1 MPFAGLFSS
10 LNKRLDSNI
19 LKIHKFKKNGTATYE
34 YIIDSETN
42 QDDFYEIAFIAL
54 QNTILSGGKKNIAQL
69 FSEEKDNNLTD
80 FLDLTKPQYISNDES
95 SAIQY
100 DLTYVYNYLF
110 LYSGGNNGT
119 NGTITTNYSRDQN
132 FSTLQNP
139 NFTENDWIFAAN
151 SDLVNLTIKDINNN
165 YSIPNSLEG
174 LSTTNRDDYLFTF
187 NNKDKYWWNQQIDK
201 QHFILHSTDGSI
213 KYTIQRTCD
222 WNNKKII
229 INISYN
235 YLNTIDY
242 REDNFYNY
250 YVNNNSSIFGTQY
263 DIATKKNIL
272 YDLSTNDF
280 YIRKN
285 YHFSVK
291 IDGLY
296 DIFTFLDFTNA
307 AKEDIG
313 SSTTPVSTASVCK
326 TSKKS
331 IKANKS
337 QSLTIYKKDFQLDQ
351 DDPNNN
357 YKKNNVLGVGLSIA
371 KDLFHHG
378 DKDISA
384 NDIRIKTTTNNLTSI
399 EKNNILFYFHQ
410 LISPVFQQTV
420 TDIGP
425 NANSGYL
432 TNMSYVNQFT
442 EYLEWFGNTGIDTNI
457 SFQNILDSNGT
468 GEYTLAAK
476 FQYQGTDSQLYSAI
490 FGGKDDNGATEFF
503 FGKHHGN
510 TNLGLQDSQYYS
522 NYISNPNIF
531 NSTGRSSSHT
541 IIHTRSGSSG
551 NYTHK
556 TYIDGVNVASNYSSY
571 SGVNLSE
578 RIMIGLEA
586 EGSGYH
592 FTGKIWQAIILNAV
606 IAENEISAVHEILE
620 ANGEILGQNNNKII
634 KQIGTINSDA
644 NDNNTISFYNPS
656 NAAYP
661 IKILFKNIPGDFS
674 IDINNK
680 LNSTT
685 NNSPNIISLKIR
697 HENDYYI
704 TLSFLSTQSKGI
716 QFLLGYNQKQTTSFF
731 DNPSITLNTS
741 ELYSMTF
748 SKVFGDQ
755 EISDEKDAE
764 IDIFPYIKE
773 FLPFYHSTQDPINF
787 IIRRTYLWNSETKT
801 KNYSQN
807 TWEFIPLFNCKYIDV
822 WYSHPNK
829 NLDICYF
836 YYKNYNISSPDHANL
851 DIITNNYQ
859 EITNYPISNIHS
871 SVIIGG
877 FIERNSIKRII
888 VNNSLFLDTNIPEQ
902 QNQVVDFNKHLY
914 FGWAPTSTSNNS
926 FWEPKELKL
935 LQNGIDIIDNSPIV
949 YLLQPASGSTNDNTN
964 SHFLQYA
971 PGSGWQTFWNN
982 GEYGYRPLLYRKI
995 ESNYSLDG
1003 SQLTALQKCRHDHVP
1018 DSGWILSA
1026 KNPGGPWYIRGTWQ
1040 GQKDINNPDPWNV
1053 GFTTTI
1059 NSIGTTSPDL
1069 SLNLYADFDY
1079 SNATHIGINFIGNY
1093 GSYTVTG
1100 NAGAI
1105 PFANWNNVSVGGNT
1119 TSQPLIDSSGN
1130 QLQTTIRQLH
1140 QDGPHAAT
1148 QIVSS
1153 ADGSHGTLFH
1163 GYIDNFENDQLV
1175 IDNIPEL
1182 FKNQTYQIRI
1192 YHNTDSIG
1200 SMGFRVQDENG
1211 YDQTYYST
1219 ATVAQNNYPIV
1230 NKLDPFGGE
1239 SGYVGSQ
1246 ETSSGQGEQ
1255 TNYTFFNGLTGSTV
1269 TITGK
1274 RGSWGDGRSRPN
1286 GIQITTTKISS
1297 NISEYHKYPIYHPY
1311 NCENLTNEFTWDP
1324 SNNGFNSQNPGQGS
1338 FYKILY
1344 NANQSKLYFYDKIHR
1359 SVMWKPRE
1367 NSITQKWNLLHTQDI
1382 CFNDID
1388 SDELYLKVFMSH
1400 GSQRILLNWREALS
1414 GTNIDGSNVD
1424 DNNISNNELNVAFH
1438 SYKANS
1444 NNLIYENNYGYNLQN
1459 NVLINEFSDEYNSLV
1474 NSNKLYNN
1482 HMIINSTQNF
1492 IEQERSQLIY
1502 NWIFSHKDINISN
1515 LNEESIYGIVIPGLN
1530 LNSLI
1535 IRLYQYYLQYQ
1546 NNTSL
1551 HDSNNNFL
1559 SRVKNINFL
1568 KLDSFPQD
1576 YTGFNSL
1583 SHLNSNID
1591 NNEIDYESI
1600 INLYENIF
1608 PITSISLSGNDG
1620 VHIINLL
1627 NIHENLFKIKIL
1639 QNSNIDNHVTS
1650 NNFTFLQSSILPKN
1664 NVLNHK
1670 NIFKYNKLIERL
1682 NTKGVIN
1689 FDSAFLYNYTFN
1701 SNLNSWYM
1709 NNNVNINNYESL
1721 YDYVNNNIILSSGV
1735 CLNEQNENIAC
1746 IFYSENNGED
1756 WNLAKFIYDV
1766 DNTTI
1771 YNKTI
1776 DKIRFIKY
1784 IINHYVA
1791 CCEGYVNNV
1800 KRYDIIFTSDNG
1812 KTWRYHNYPAFYN
1825 HTNFQINSIE
1835 SGIISDNISSYYQSN
1850 DISFNNYLQNKD
1862 ITIIGGYVNPASA
1875 GPNQNENLGTALM
1888 YTFDNTSDWYNKR
1901 HSFKSCLLSKNDYIN
1916 SFNQYDDNSNIICRI
1931 YEIKFIN
1938 NIFIAT
1944 MWYHRLHADNGN
1956 NYIIRSTNG
1965 IKWDLY
1971 GPLHSY
1977 ITFSDNKL
1985 NNSIIA
1991 YEDFKIV
1998 IYSTSMACVL
2008 ISYDQGIT
2016 WNFNNIG
2023 NKINKAFNFSNNDIN
2038 IYYTC
2043 EDDDYKMK
2051 LAITQHS
2058 NNVFNFNPIFSYGN
2072 NDTIEKINDVLY
2084 TGTNVISLKEV
2095 KSIGNINTS
2104 SLNSISGLNEKKYS
2118 GNYRDNRNWF
2128 DGRNPTSSTITQRVS
2143 KGDEGSYYSYN
2154 WTGYLTPHVSGTW
2167 YFRTSSDDSSHLWLD
2182 DIHVVNNGG
2191 EHGTNTVSGNINLI
2205 AGQSYAVQI
2214 TFEEYGGGAN
2224 MNFTWTW
2231 SPGNWQANLN
2241 ISSAGI
2247 IFTTELPIFDAP
2259 LPYNFLK
2266 GPSDLYFPEK
2276 KNDFYNK
2283 NDYFSSGIKYE
2294 NLEDA
2299 FFGSQELYTRSSKNS
2314 VNAIPGM
2321 FIDTDYSSTFKYRY
2335 NENNM
2340 DIIAC
2345 VGNDVTYCDN
2355 NKLNK
2360 YDNQIIYEWKDGTP
2374 KDNYKLSS
2382 NENIN
2387 CIFTISSELNLYM
2400 KSKKINYGYE
2410 NIYRNSDR
2418 EQNSLIKSLSSNG
2431 TKLSNMF
2438 SHAYAWNN
2446 GKKIGENNDLIWK
2459 ISSPLNCNNMFYRC
2473 FSMNTKFIYPFIIGA
2488 DANNM
2493 FNSCIHYNNGN
2504 NYYEKNISN
2513 LDFENIQNA
2522 NSLFNNCYYLNLNF
2536 DKVISPNIKNLEYA
2550 FQNCFFLDTDLSKI
2564 IKNIQNKQNLN
2575 IKGFITNTN
2584 LSEENYSKL
2593 LFEIVANIP
2602 NTKDYKTPSSYSD
2615 YYNIASSTTGLNNN
2629 INTEGYILTNTTRE
2643 NLPWSDGTFLSDI
2656 NNLSEVWN
2664 IGSTL
2669 NYKLIQFIK
2678 DTKYN
2683 SSNSEKI
2690 KIYHLGIY
2698 GYNDV
2703 FFADPLYEMLYHISV
2718 QKESKNNL
2726 DALSIVYY
2734 PARTT
2739 FVHAYIFHNA
2749 YESDTISRNIN
2760 SGFGIEQGYGI
2771 SDNGIIGYYNANKN
2785 LGDNIYGLNNIDLNS
2800 YVNEENYSEYNSNLT
2815 IEAYLGRQDLININT
2830 AYNIDNAKDCFWNF
2844 SNNKHLLKQVSISDI
2859 NTITNTIDF
2868 TNIYELTNYN
2878 NDYITLTLDNH
2889 LYLDSE
2895 VILKWNSVISFID
2908 ITWFDNLYYEYM
2920 ENGILNKE
2928 KKIKSENTAYLLYS
2942 DDGYNWY
2949 SYSDNIHGDFY
2960 SKYVNNNF
2968 KNTDETCPR
2977 RFLVPYHARY
2987 AKFTS
2992 LYSIPVKKIELKKL
3006 MHTET
3011 IQRFASKYRN
3021 TSNSIKYTHKFLRN
3035 GPRPKW
3041 SAAKFLQDNSSD
3053 NKMIQDNISSYGYTY
3068 IKLWD
3073 DFVNYRDSWT
3083 NSINNHKYLVLNW
3096 NGTPT
3101 RMSLIYKHHTYDRS
3115 FIRWAFSDDGERWYS
3130 NHDYYTNQ
3138 NSYLHNNENI
3148 NSTTLNNISLPPRAN
3163 FIMLTTNS
3171 SKLFALKSVIFRGL
3185 ITKNDIT
3192 IYMCNPNLKESYFLK
3207 SFGFNLN
3214 EYDSVGKINS
3224 HTLETFIPFDNYIDD
3239 NNTIG
3244 NNRQPN
3250 AIWSLKHISNK
3261 KTTNGS
3267 YMVKKLDLNNDNF
3280 IDDFDNNYFES
3291 KAYINLLNF
3300 DYPFLNEPE
3309 EDYID
3314 PSNKSKGIVYIIKF
3328 ASHIS
3333 PNATSFNYKID
3344 RLLIQTQ
3351 GSFRITLAVSP
3362 DGNTWYDDHY
3372 LNMQDNVLL
3381 QVAMPYH
3388 NSTNITSNV
3397 WHSQT
3402 KFIPNYLMLYC
3413 NTTSPDQK
3421 IKYLIP
3427 RLSGDSTSNGRYDA
3441 QFSKAYTDNIGLF
3454 N

>member
-10 LNKRLDSNI
+10 LNKTLDSNI

-54 QNTILSGGKKNIAQL
+54 QNTILSGGKKNIAQI
-69 FSEEKDNNLTD
+69 FSEKKDNNLTD
-80 FLDLTKPQYISNDES
+80 FLDLTKPQYISNNES

-132 FSTLQNP
+132 FSTLQDP
-139 NFTENDWIFAAN
+139 NFSENDWIFAAN
-151 SDLVNLTIKDINNN
+151 SDLVNLTIKDINND

-174 LSTTNRDDYLFTF
+174 LSTSNRDNHLFTF

-201 QHFILHSTDGSI
+201 QHFILHSSDGSI

-222 WNNKKII
+222 WSNKKII

-250 YVNNNSSIFGTQY
+250 YLNNNSSIFGTQY

-291 IDGLY
+291 NDGLY

-313 SSTTPVSTASVCK
+313 SSTTPVSTVSVCK

-357 YKKNNVLGVGLSIA
+357 YKKNNVLGIGLSIA

-378 DKDISA
+378 DKDIPA
-384 NDIRIKTTTNNLTSI
+384 NDIRNNMVTHNFTS
-399 EKNNILFYFHQ
+399 N
-410 LISPVFQQTV
+410 
-420 TDIGP
+420 
-425 NANSGYL
+425 
-432 TNMSYVNQFT
+432 
-442 EYLEWFGNTGIDTNI
+442 
-457 SFQNILDSNGT
+457 
-468 GEYTLAAK
+468 
-476 FQYQGTDSQLYSAI
+476 
-490 FGGKDDNGATEFF
+490 
-503 FGKHHGN
+503 
-510 TNLGLQDSQYYS
+510 
-522 NYISNPNIF
+522 
-531 NSTGRSSSHT
+531 
-541 IIHTRSGSSG
+541 
-551 NYTHK
+551 
-556 TYIDGVNVASNYSSY
+556 
-571 SGVNLSE
+571 
-578 RIMIGLEA
+578 
-586 EGSGYH
+586 
-592 FTGKIWQAIILNAV
+592 
-606 IAENEISAVHEILE
+606 
-620 ANGEILGQNNNKII
+620 II
-634 KQIGTINSDA
+634 KQPGTISSDL

-680 LNSTT
+680 LNSAT
-685 NNSPNIISLKIR
+685 NNSPNIISLKIK

-773 FLPFYHSTQDPINF
+773 FLPFYHSTQDSINF

-801 KNYSQN
+801 KDYSQN

-851 DIITNNYQ
+851 DIITNINQDSSNYA
-859 EITNYPISNIHS
+859 ISNIHS

-888 VNNSLFLDTNIPEQ
+888 VNNSLFLDSNIPEQ
-902 QNQVVDFNKHLY
+902 QQVVDFNKHLY

-926 FWEPKELKL
+926 YWEPKELKL

-949 YLLQPASGSTNDNTN
+949 YLLQPASGSTNDNTG
-964 SHFLQYA
+964 SHFLQYI
-971 PGSGWQTFWNN
+971 PGSGWQTFWDN

-1003 SQLTALQKCRHDHVP
+1003 SQLTALQKCRPGHIP

-1026 KNPGGPWYIRGTWQ
+1026 ENPIGPWYIRGEWSGQRNNNITTWN
-1040 GQKDINNPDPWNV
+1040 D

-1059 NSIGTTSPDL
+1059 NSIGTASPDL
-1069 SLNLYADFDY
+1069 SLNLYADFNY

-1105 PFANWNNVSVGGNT
+1105 PFANWNNIYVNANT
-1119 TSQPLIDSSGN
+1119 TPQPLIDSSGN

-1140 QDGPHAAT
+1140 GGGPYAT
-1148 QIVSS
+1148 SI
-1153 ADGSHGTLFH
+1153 ANNAYGSHGSLFH
-1163 GYIDNFENDQLV
+1163 GYIDNFDNDQLV

-1192 YHNTDSIG
+1192 YHNTDGAG

-1219 ATVAQNNYPIV
+1219 ARVAHHNYPIQ
-1230 NKLDPFGGE
+1230 NKFDPFGGE

-1246 ETSSGQGEQ
+1246 ETSSGYGEQ

-1286 GIQITTTKISS
+1286 GIQITTVAKS
-1297 NISEYHKYPIYHPY
+1297 NIISEYHKNPIYHPY

-1344 NANQSKLYFYDKIHR
+1344 NANESKLYFYDKIHR

-1438 SYKANS
+1438 SYKANN

-1459 NVLINEFSDEYNSLV
+1459 NVLINEFSNEYNLLV

-1482 HMIINSTQNF
+1482 YMIINSTQNF

-1583 SHLNSNID
+1583 SHLNSNIN

-1600 INLYENIF
+1600 INSYENIF

-1627 NIHENLFKIKIL
+1627 NIHENLFKIKLL
-1639 QNSNIDNHVTS
+1639 QNSNIDKHVTS

-1701 SNLNSWYM
+1701 TNLNNWYM
-1709 NNNVNINNYESL
+1709 NNDVDNNNYESL
-1721 YDYVNNNIILSSGV
+1721 YDYVNNKIILCYGQSVNSN
-1735 CLNEQNENIAC
+1735 NETIAS
-1746 IFYSENNGED
+1746 IFYSEDNGD
-1756 WNLAKFIYDV
+1756 NWDLAEFFYNV
-1766 DNTTI
+1766 NDNDNAI

-1776 DKIRFIKY
+1776 EKIRIIKY
-1784 IINHYVA
+1784 LINSYVA
-1791 CCEGYVNNV
+1791 CCEGYINNV
-1800 KRYDIIFTSDNG
+1800 KRYDIIFTSNDGKIWSYNG
-1812 KTWRYHNYPAFYN
+1812 YSSFYD
-1825 HTNFQINSIE
+1825 HTNFTINTIE
-1835 SGIISDNISSYYQSN
+1835 SGIVSDNISIYYKDHQETN
-1850 DISFNNYLQNKD
+1850 SFNNYAQNKE
-1862 ITIIGGYVNPASA
+1862 IIVIGGYVNPSPA
-1875 GPNQNENLGTALM
+1875 GPNENNNNGSALM
-1888 YTFDNTSDWYNKR
+1888 YSFNNSTDWYNKR
-1901 HSFKSCLLSKNDYIN
+1901 YTFNNCLLSKNDYIN
-1916 SFNQYDDNSNIICRI
+1916 SFNQYDNNNDIICKI
-1931 YEIKFIN
+1931 YEIKFVN
-1938 NIFIAT
+1938 NFFIAT
-1944 MWYHRLHADNGN
+1944 MWYHRINIDTGN
-1956 NYIIRSTNG
+1956 YYIIRSKNG
-1965 IKWDLY
+1965 IIWDLY

-1977 ITFSDNKL
+1977 ITFSNEISSK
-1985 NNSIIA
+1985 SIVTF
-1991 YEDFKIV
+1991 EDFKIA
-1998 IYSTSMACVL
+1998 IYSY
-2008 ISYDQGIT
+2008 SYAYCLVSYNQGIS
-2016 WNFNNIG
+2016 WSLQAIND
-2023 NKINKAFNFSNNDIN
+2023 KIDKIIN
-2038 IYYTC
+2038 
-2043 EDDDYKMK
+2043 
-2051 LAITQHS
+2051 LS
-2058 NNVFNFNPIFSYGN
+2058 GN
-2072 NDTIEKINDVLY
+2072 NLIN
-2084 TGTNVISLKEV
+2084 
-2095 KSIGNINTS
+2095 
-2104 SLNSISGLNEKKYS
+2104 
-2118 GNYRDNRNWF
+2118 
-2128 DGRNPTSSTITQRVS
+2128 
-2143 KGDEGSYYSYN
+2143 YYSYKN
-2154 WTGYLTPHVSGTW
+2154 ETDKKNIISLSEHTSTAFSFNPQFDISLSNSSYIIKDILNSAANLFAISESSNGGQRTTKYRYWGISNASSGPDGWFNGWYRFRWATFEDINGNILNDSTYYAPWSGDGAENSRRGNFNLTPENYIQNTSNYFANLIVTAHELSLGFWDDETNSLMYNESNWLGSNPLFYVDLGVAKEVYKVIHVTRYRCTMTQPIVVASNDLISWDIITIEGPDGTGRYNLQNMNSTNEKIWDRTIIIPAKNLNTNIYWWGGNNPHLSLFWNTSNRDYYYNGQWRPYEYYKNNNVGQTGLMTSNYGYLDIGDQNVVDQNIHIEFEAGTVSNIKIRGKPSRTAYAFWTGSQWEGQTLA
-2167 YFRTSSDDSSHLWLD
+2167 
-2182 DIHVVNNGG
+2182 N
-2191 EHGTNTVSGNINLI
+2191 
-2205 AGQSYAVQI
+2205 GQSSLSRSGMESNQHLVW
-2214 TFEEYGGGAN
+2214 TN
-2224 MNFTWTW
+2224 NFD
-2231 SPGNWQANLN
+2231 GLAELN
-2241 ISSAGI
+2241 IVPPSNATQLGLLNGDGQKYFSVHIYPFNILESSSSSSSSVSNI
-2247 IFTTELPIFDAP
+2247 
-2259 LPYNFLK
+2259 LK
-2266 GPSDLYFPEK
+2266 GSGELFFPEK
-2276 KNDFYNK
+2276 RNEFYN
-2283 NDYFSSGIKYE
+2283 NQDYFSEGSKYE
-2294 NLEDA
+2294 FTNDLA
-2299 FFGSQELYTRSSKNS
+2299 YGLQEVYSKRSIYGINS
-2314 VNAIPGM
+2314 INNM
-2321 FIDTDYSSTFKYRY
+2321 FIDNDSTSDFKYNY
-2335 NENNM
+2335 NDNSMN
-2340 DIIAC
+2340 ITAC
-2345 VGNDVTYCDN
+2345 IGSEVYYCDN
-2355 NKLNK
+2355 NKYNK
-2360 YDNQIIYEWKDGTP
+2360 YDNKIIYKWSDGTT
-2374 KDNYKLSS
+2374 KDIYKLSS
-2382 NENIN
+2382 NYNTNNIFIIN
-2387 CIFTISSELNLYM
+2387 SELNLY
-2400 KSKKINYGYE
+2400 KKPKNNNYGYD
-2410 NIYRNSDR
+2410 NIYRISDFS
-2418 EQNSLIKSLSSNG
+2418 NNTLIKSLSSDG
-2431 TKLSNMF
+2431 PKLSHMF
-2438 SHAYAWNN
+2438 SHAYSWNN
-2446 GKKIGENNDLIWK
+2446 GKKIGKNNNLIWK

-2513 LDFENIQNA
+2513 LDFENMQNA
-2522 NSLFNNCYYLNLNF
+2522 SSLFKNCYYLNLDF
-2536 DKVISPNIKNLEYA
+2536 DKVISSNIKNLEYA

-2615 YYNIASSTTGLNNN
+2615 YYNIASSTAGLNNN
-2629 INTEGYILTNTTRE
+2629 INTEGYILSNTTRE

-2683 SSNSEKI
+2683 TSNSEKI

-2703 FFADPLYEMLYHISV
+2703 FFADPLYEMLYHITV
-2718 QKESKNNL
+2718 QKESKYNL
-2726 DALSIVYY
+2726 DALSVVYY

-2760 SGFGIEQGYGI
+2760 SGFGNEQGYGI
-2771 SDNGIIGYYNANKN
+2771 SDNGIIGYYNANKD

-2800 YVNEENYSEYNSNLT
+2800 YVNEENYSEYNSNLI

-2830 AYNIDNAKDCFWNF
+2830 AHNIDNAKDSFWNF

-2928 KKIKSENTAYLLYS
+2928 KKMNSENTAYLLYS

-3006 MHTET
+3006 MHIET

-3021 TSNSIKYTHKFLRN
+3021 ASNLIKYTYKFLRN

-3041 SAAKFLQDNSSD
+3041 SAANFLQDNSSD
-3053 NKMIQDNISSYGYTY
+3053 NKMRQDNIPPHGYSY

-3073 DFVNYRDSWT
+3073 QYVNYRDSWE
-3083 NSINNHKYLVLNW
+3083 NYINKHKYLVLNW

-3148 NSTTLNNISLPPRAN
+3148 NSTTLKNISLPPRAN

-3214 EYDSVGKINS
+3214 EYDSIGKINS

-3250 AIWSLKHISNK
+3250 AIWSLKNISNK
-3261 KTTNGS
+3261 KTTSGS

-3280 IDDFDNNYFES
+3280 IDDIDNNYFES

-3300 DYPFLNEPE
+3300 DYPFLNEPD

-3314 PSNKSKGIVYIIKF
+3314 PSNKSKNIVYIIKF

-3333 PNATSFNYKID
+3333 PNATSSNYKID

-3372 LNMQDNVLL
+3372 LNMQDNVLV

-3397 WHSQT
+3397 WHSLT

-3427 RLSGDSTSNGRYDA
+3427 RLSADSTSDNRYDA
-3441 QFSKAYTDNIGLF
+3441 QFSKAYTENSSIF

>member
-19 LKIHKFKKNGTATYE
+19 LKIHRFKKNGTATYE

-54 QNTILSGGKKNIAQL
+54 QNTILSGGKKNIAQI
-69 FSEEKDNNLTD
+69 FSEEKDINLTD

-151 SDLVNLTIKDINNN
+151 SDLVNLTIKDISNN

-222 WNNKKII
+222 WNNKKIT

-291 IDGLY
+291 NDGLY

-351 DDPNNN
+351 HDPNNN
-357 YKKNNVLGVGLSIA
+357 YKRNNVLGIGLSIA

-384 NDIRIKTTTNNLTSI
+384 NDIRS
-399 EKNNILFYFHQ
+399 
-410 LISPVFQQTV
+410 
-420 TDIGP
+420 
-425 NANSGYL
+425 
-432 TNMSYVNQFT
+432 
-442 EYLEWFGNTGIDTNI
+442 
-457 SFQNILDSNGT
+457 
-468 GEYTLAAK
+468 
-476 FQYQGTDSQLYSAI
+476 
-490 FGGKDDNGATEFF
+490 
-503 FGKHHGN
+503 
-510 TNLGLQDSQYYS
+510 
-522 NYISNPNIF
+522 
-531 NSTGRSSSHT
+531 
-541 IIHTRSGSSG
+541 
-551 NYTHK
+551 
-556 TYIDGVNVASNYSSY
+556 
-571 SGVNLSE
+571 
-578 RIMIGLEA
+578 
-586 EGSGYH
+586 
-592 FTGKIWQAIILNAV
+592 
-606 IAENEISAVHEILE
+606 
-620 ANGEILGQNNNKII
+620 QNNYKIT

-680 LNSTT
+680 LNSAT
-685 NNSPNIISLKIR
+685 NNSPNIISLKIK

-801 KNYSQN
+801 KDYSQN

-836 YYKNYNISSPDHANL
+836 YYKNYNISSPDDANL
-851 DIITNNYQ
+851 DIITNINQ
-859 EITNYPISNIHS
+859 ETANYPISNIHS

-877 FIERNSIKRII
+877 FIERNSTKRII
-888 VNNSLFLDTNIPEQ
+888 VNNSLFLDTNIPQ
-902 QNQVVDFNKHLY
+902 QQVIDFNKHLY
-914 FGWAPTSTSNNS
+914 FGWAPTSNSNNS

-949 YLLQPASGSTNDNTN
+949 YILQPPWSGSYNDNTG
-964 SHFLQYA
+964 SHFLQYR
-971 PGSGWQTFWNN
+971 PDSGWQTFWDN

-1003 SQLTALQKCRHDHVP
+1003 SQLTALQKCRGGHIP

-1026 KNPGGPWYIRGTWQ
+1026 ENPIGPWYIRGTWQ
-1040 GQKDINNPDPWNV
+1040 GQKDTNNPDPWNV
-1053 GFTTTI
+1053 GFSTTI
-1059 NSIGTTSPDL
+1059 NSTGSASPDL
-1069 SLNLYADFDY
+1069 SLNLYADFNY
-1079 SNATHIGINFIGNY
+1079 SNATHIGINFIGHDGAY
-1093 GSYTVTG
+1093 KVTG

-1105 PFANWNNVSVGGNT
+1105 PFANWNNIYVNT
-1119 TSQPLIDSSGN
+1119 TTKPLIDSSGN
-1130 QLQTTIRQLH
+1130 QLQTTIRQVH
-1140 QDGPHAAT
+1140 GDGPYAAH
-1148 QIVSS
+1148 QNVNK

-1163 GYIDNFENDQLV
+1163 GYIDNFEDNQLV

-1219 ATVAQNNYPIV
+1219 ATVGHNNYPIQ
-1230 NKLDPFGGE
+1230 NKFDPFGGE

-1255 TNYTFFNGLTGSTV
+1255 TNYTFFNGLTGNTV

-1274 RGSWGDGRSRPN
+1274 RGTYHDGRARPN
-1286 GIQITTTKISS
+1286 GIQITTTTRTISS
-1297 NISEYHKYPIYHPY
+1297 NISEYHKDPIYHPY

-1344 NANQSKLYFYDKIHR
+1344 NANESKLYFYDKIHR

-1438 SYKANS
+1438 SYKANN

-1459 NVLINEFSDEYNSLV
+1459 NVLINEFSNEYNLLV
-1474 NSNKLYNN
+1474 NSNKLYNTN
-1482 HMIINSTQNF
+1482 MIINSTQNF

-1551 HDSNNNFL
+1551 HDSSNNFL

-1600 INLYENIF
+1600 INSYENIF

-1627 NIHENLFKIKIL
+1627 NIHENLFKIKLL

-1701 SNLNSWYM
+1701 TNLNNWYM
-1709 NNNVNINNYESL
+1709 NNDVDNNNYESL
-1721 YDYVNNNIILSSGV
+1721 YDYVNNKIILCYGQSVNSN
-1735 CLNEQNENIAC
+1735 NETIAS
-1746 IFYSENNGED
+1746 IFYSEDDGDNWD
-1756 WNLAKFIYDV
+1756 LAEFFYDV
-1766 DNTTI
+1766 NDNAI

-1776 DKIRFIKY
+1776 EKIRIIKY
-1784 IINHYVA
+1784 LINNYVA
-1791 CCEGYVNNV
+1791 CCEGYINNV
-1800 KRYDIIFTSDNG
+1800 KRYDIIFTSNDGKIWSYNG
-1812 KTWRYHNYPAFYN
+1812 YSSFYD
-1825 HTNFQINSIE
+1825 HTNFTINTIE
-1835 SGIISDNISSYYQSN
+1835 SGIVSDNISIYYKDYQETN
-1850 DISFNNYLQNKD
+1850 SFNNYAQNKE
-1862 ITIIGGYVNPASA
+1862 IIVIGGYVNPSPA
-1875 GPNQNENLGTALM
+1875 GPNENNNNGSALM
-1888 YTFDNTSDWYNKR
+1888 YSFNNSTDWYNKR
-1901 HSFKSCLLSKNDYIN
+1901 YTFKNCLLSKNDYIN
-1916 SFNQYDDNSNIICRI
+1916 SFNQYDNNTDIICKI
-1931 YEIKFIN
+1931 YEIKFVN
-1938 NIFIAT
+1938 NFFIAT
-1944 MWYHRLHADNGN
+1944 MWYHRINIDSGN
-1956 NYIIRSTNG
+1956 YYIIRSKNG
-1965 IKWDLY
+1965 IIWDLY
-1971 GPLHSY
+1971 GPLHGY
-1977 ITFSDNKL
+1977 ITFSNEISSK
-1985 NNSIIA
+1985 SIVTF
-1991 YEDFKIV
+1991 EDFKIA
-1998 IYSTSMACVL
+1998 IYSD
-2008 ISYDQGIT
+2008 SYAYCLVSYNQGIS
-2016 WNFNNIG
+2016 WSLQAIND
-2023 NKINKAFNFSNNDIN
+2023 KINKIINLSGNNLINYYCYKNENYKKNIISLSEHTSTAFSFNPQFDISASSSSLIIKDILNSGANLFAISESANNNQRNSKYRYWGMSNASFGGWFNGWYRFRWATFEDINGNILNDSTYYAPWSGINMASGNFSLTPENYIQNTSNYFANYIV
-2038 IYYTC
+2038 T
-2043 EDDDYKMK
+2043 DDDETSSDMRHISNWLGSNPLFYVDLGVAKEVYKVIHVTRQQHTMTHPIVVASND
-2051 LAITQHS
+2051 LISWDIITIEGPDGTGRFMLQNMNS
-2058 NNVFNFNPIFSYGN
+2058 T
-2072 NDTIEKINDVLY
+2072 NDTIWDRTIIIPAKNLN
-2084 TGTNVISLKEV
+2084 TNIYWWGGNNPHLSLFW
-2095 KSIGNINTS
+2095 NTS
-2104 SLNSISGLNEKKYS
+2104 NRDYYYNGEWRPYEYYKNNNVGQTGLMTSNNGYLHMRDQNVGDQNIHIEFEAGTVSYIKIRGEPSSTAYAFWTGSQWEGQTMANGQSSLWRYGMQSNQHLIWTN
-2118 GNYRDNRNWF
+2118 NF
-2128 DGRNPTSSTITQRVS
+2128 DGWAELTIVPPSNATQLGLLNGDGRKYVSVHIYPIDYSSEANSVS
-2143 KGDEGSYYSYN
+2143 
-2154 WTGYLTPHVSGTW
+2154 
-2167 YFRTSSDDSSHLWLD
+2167 
-2182 DIHVVNNGG
+2182 
-2191 EHGTNTVSGNINLI
+2191 NI
-2205 AGQSYAVQI
+2205 
-2214 TFEEYGGGAN
+2214 
-2224 MNFTWTW
+2224 
-2231 SPGNWQANLN
+2231 
-2241 ISSAGI
+2241 
-2247 IFTTELPIFDAP
+2247 
-2259 LPYNFLK
+2259 LK
-2266 GPSDLYFPEK
+2266 GSGELFFPEK
-2276 KNDFYNK
+2276 KNEFYN
-2283 NDYFSSGIKYE
+2283 NETYFSGGSNYEFTNDLAYGLQEVYSKRSIYGI
-2294 NLEDA
+2294 
-2299 FFGSQELYTRSSKNS
+2299 NS
-2314 VNAIPGM
+2314 INNM
-2321 FIDTDYSSTFKYRY
+2321 FIDNDSTSDFKYNY
-2335 NENNM
+2335 NDNSMN
-2340 DIIAC
+2340 ITAC
-2345 VGNDVTYCDN
+2345 IGSEVYYCDN
-2355 NKLNK
+2355 NKYNK
-2360 YDNQIIYEWKDGTP
+2360 YDNKIIYKWSDGTT
-2374 KDNYKLSS
+2374 KDIYKLSS
-2382 NENIN
+2382 IFNTNNIFIIN
-2387 CIFTISSELNLYM
+2387 SELNLY
-2400 KSKKINYGYE
+2400 KKPKNNNYGYD
-2410 NIYRNSDR
+2410 NIYRISDFS
-2418 EQNSLIKSLSSNG
+2418 NNTLIKSLSSDG
-2431 TKLSNMF
+2431 PKLSHMF
-2438 SHAYAWNN
+2438 SHAYSWNN
-2446 GKKIGENNDLIWK
+2446 GNTIGKNNDLIWK

-2488 DANNM
+2488 DATNM
-2493 FNSCIHYNNGN
+2493 FNSCIHYNNGY
-2504 NYYEKNISN
+2504 NYYQKNSSQ
-2513 LDFENIQNA
+2513 LDFENMQNA

-2550 FQNCFFLDTDLSKI
+2550 FQNCFFLDTDLSKM
-2564 IKNIQNKQNLN
+2564 IKNIKNKKNLN
-2575 IKGFITNTN
+2575 IRGLITNTN

-2629 INTEGYILTNTTRE
+2629 INTEGYILSNTTRE

-2703 FFADPLYEMLYHISV
+2703 FFADPLYEMLYHTTV
-2718 QKESKNNL
+2718 QRESKQNL
-2726 DALSIVYY
+2726 DDLAKVYY

-2739 FVHAYIFHNA
+2739 FIHAYIFHNA

-2760 SGFGIEQGYGI
+2760 SGFGNEQGYGI
-2771 SDNGIIGYYNANKN
+2771 SDNGIIGYYNANKD
-2785 LGDNIYGLNNIDLNS
+2785 LGDNIYGLNNIDLNT
-2800 YVNEENYSEYNSNLT
+2800 YINEENYSEYNSNIT

-2830 AYNIDNAKDCFWNF
+2830 AHNIDNAKDCFWNF

-2992 LYSIPVKKIELKKL
+2992 LYSIPVKKIQLKKL
-3006 MHTET
+3006 MHIET

-3021 TSNSIKYTHKFLRN
+3021 ASNSIKYTHNFLRN

-3053 NKMIQDNISSYGYTY
+3053 NRMIQDNITSLGGYSY

-3073 DFVNYRDSWT
+3073 HYENYRNSWEIST
-3083 NSINNHKYLVLNW
+3083 NKHKYLVLNW

-3185 ITKNDIT
+3185 ITKNDIN
-3192 IYMCNPNLKESYFLK
+3192 IYMCNANLKEAYFLK
-3207 SFGFNLN
+3207 SFGFNFTSYN
-3214 EYDSVGKINS
+3214 RIGKIDSN
-3224 HTLETFIPFDNYIDD
+3224 TIETFTPFDNYIDD

-3250 AIWSLKHISNK
+3250 GIWSLKQISNK
-3261 KTTNGS
+3261 KTTSGS
-3267 YMVKKLDLNNDNF
+3267 YIVKKLDLNND
-3280 IDDFDNNYFES
+3280 DFMEDVDNVYFES
-3291 KAYINLLNF
+3291 KAYINLSNF
-3300 DYPFLNEPE
+3300 ECPFLNEPD

-3314 PSNKSKGIVYIIKF
+3314 PSNKTKGLVYIIEF
-3328 ASHIS
+3328 SSHIA
-3333 PNATSFNYKID
+3333 PNSTSSNYKID
-3344 RLLIQTQ
+3344 RILIETY
-3351 GSFRITLAVSP
+3351 GSFVISLAISS
-3362 DGNTWYDDHY
+3362 DGNTWYDDY
-3372 LNMQDNVLL
+3372 FLTMADQQIQTFNV
-3381 QVAMPYH
+3381 PYS
-3388 NSTNITSNV
+3388 NSTIVNSNI
-3397 WHSQT
+3397 WHSEN
-3402 KFIPNYLMLYC
+3402 KFVPKYLMLCC
-3413 NTTSPDQK
+3413 NTTSPYHR

-3427 RLSGDSTSNGRYDA
+3427 RLSADSTTHNRYDA
-3441 QFSKAYTDNIGLF
+3441 QFSKAYTDNSSIF